1 MFEIFIA
8 FISLLIF
15 TLVIVL
21 VMNHVTTSKKVEDE
35 NIQYINGLIDTLKRY
50 AIYVEDESIRNLLNE
65 AVDKL
70 TFSDIN
76 STSQVENLEVEIENQ
91 INALGTQLQNENSE
105 DAIKSLE
112 KLIKLIEE
120 RKIII
125 RSSKG

>member
-1 MFEIFIA
+1 
-8 FISLLIF
+8 
-15 TLVIVL
+15 
-21 VMNHVTTSKKVEDE
+21 MNHVTTSKKVEDE

-91 INALGTQLQNENSE
+91 INALGTQLQNENKE

-125 RSSKG
+125 KSSKG

>member
-91 INALGTQLQNENSE
+91 INALGTQLQNENKE

-125 RSSKG
+125 KSSKG

>member
-1 MFEIFIA
+1 
-8 FISLLIF
+8 
-15 TLVIVL
+15 
-21 VMNHVTTSKKVEDE
+21 MNHVTTSKKVEDE

-91 INALGTQLQNENSE
+91 INALGTQLQNENNE

>member
-91 INALGTQLQNENSE
+91 INALGTQLQNENNE

>member
-8 FISLLIF
+8 FISLLFF

-125 RSSKG
+125 KSSKG

>member
-8 FISLLIF
+8 FISLLFF

>member
-1 MFEIFIA
+1 M
-8 FISLLIF
+8 L
-15 TLVIVL
+15 
-21 VMNHVTTSKKVEDE
+21 
-35 NIQYINGLIDTLKRY
+35 
-50 AIYVEDESIRNLLNE
+50 E

>member
-1 MFEIFIA
+1 
-8 FISLLIF
+8 
-15 TLVIVL
+15 
-21 VMNHVTTSKKVEDE
+21 MNHVTTSKKVEDE